1 VGLVGV
7 EGGLTAIS
15 ELDAGGSFPLRVEPA
30 HLSQLGDG
38 RSLVAGEKPE
48 RTTGLNRR
56 QLSPVAGKE
65 DLASGIACR
74 ADELIESEGSCQA
87 GLVDDQQLPCP

>member
-1 VGLVGV
+1 MRSH
-7 EGGLTAIS
+7 S
-15 ELDAGGSFPLRVEPA
+15 ELNRRTSPSSATDVV
-30 HLSQLGDG
+30 
-38 RSLVAGEKPE
+38 LVAGEKPE